1 MPSLGLILDI
11 VLLAALGVAMHRAW
25 MLSKQFEQARG
36 DRAAFEQLI
45 SALNIAAGRAEE
57 AIDGLKDAV
66 KSAGD
71 GLQSKV
77 NNARALQAELE
88 IILQAGDSLAER
100 LQSLAEKSRTVQT
113 QTPAPEPASA
123 KQIAAQTPATTPR
136 TRAEKE
142 LMDALRDKNKPAH
155 EK

>member
-11 VLLAALGVAMHRAW
+11 VVLGALGAAMHRAW
-25 MLSKQFEQARG
+25 VLSKQFERTRA

-57 AIDGLKDAV
+57 AIEGLKSAV
-66 KSAGD
+66 TDAGD

-77 NNARALQAELE
+77 NTARALQAELE
-88 IILQAGDSLAER
+88 IMLQAGDSLAER
-100 LQSLAEKSRTVQT
+100 LQTLAEKGRMQHAAPAAV
-113 QTPAPEPASA
+113 TPAEVPHA
-123 KQIAAQTPATTPR
+123 PATTPR

-142 LMDALRDKNKPAH
+142 LLDALRDKNKPAQDR
-155 EK
+155 

>member
-1 MPSLGLILDI
+1 MPPLSLILDI
-11 VLLAALGVAMHRAW
+11 VLLGALGAVMHRAW
-25 MLSKQFEQARG
+25 ILSKQFERTRA

-66 KSAGD
+66 QSAGD

-77 NNARALQAELE
+77 NGARALQAELE
-88 IILQAGDSLAER
+88 IMLQAGDSLAER
-100 LQSLAEKSRTVQT
+100 LQTLAEKGRSSHAPAEPATRPAA
-113 QTPAPEPASA
+113 PAP
-123 KQIAAQTPATTPR
+123 AQTPAATPR

-142 LMDALRDKNKPAH
+142 LLDALRDKTKPAH
-155 EK
+155 DR